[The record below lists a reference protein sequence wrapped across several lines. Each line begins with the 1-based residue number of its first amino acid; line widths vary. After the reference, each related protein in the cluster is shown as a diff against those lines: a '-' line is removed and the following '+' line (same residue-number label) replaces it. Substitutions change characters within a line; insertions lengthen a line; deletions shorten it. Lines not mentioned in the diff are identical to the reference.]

1 MDTTTRDA
9 VRIQAPFVDT
19 DETEEVVQKLKAKY
33 MK

>member
-19 DETEEVVQKLKAKY
+19 DEIEEIVQKLKDKY
-33 MK
+33 MR